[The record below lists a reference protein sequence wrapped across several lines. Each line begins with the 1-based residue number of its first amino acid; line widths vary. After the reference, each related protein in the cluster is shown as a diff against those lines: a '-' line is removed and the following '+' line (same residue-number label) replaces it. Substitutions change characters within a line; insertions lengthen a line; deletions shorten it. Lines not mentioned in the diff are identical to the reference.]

1 MSKKSINIGY
11 NDTSYDLNDNWNYK
25 KKRIFKKKKLQVK
38 NLNILIIIT
47 LILSSIYI
55 PLNYCIFNF
64 NIPFSTDGEDENAN
78 RNFCQNSI
86 LYILNFKNIYISSI
100 FYISTFVSFVYV
112 LYISPIS
119 TLIYKHIIVPYIYYS
134 IGCTYEYIDNLVEA
148 IKHINILIKEKQYA
162 KLYDLFCKFM
172 ILLIIL
178 LVLIAILIFI
188 ALAIYNYISN
198 DNLSFDNIGERVEA
212 KVGDLSDAVND
223 IQNQIVDIN
232 DIVKKI

>member
-11 NDTSYDLNDNWNYK
+11 DDTSYDLNDNWNYK

-64 NIPFSTDGEDENAN
+64 NIPFSTNGEDENAN

-119 TLIYKHIIVPYIYYS
+119 TLIHRHIIQPYLYYS
-134 IGCTYEYIDNLVEA
+134 IGCTYEYIDNLVET
-148 IKHINILIKEKQYA
+148 IKHIDILIKEKQYA

-178 LVLIAILIFI
+178 LVLIAILLFI
-188 ALAIYNYISN
+188 ALTTYNYINN
-198 DNLSFDNIGERVEA
+198 DNLIFNNIGERIEN
-212 KVGDLSDAVND
+212 LSDSIND
-223 IQNQIVDIN
+223 IQNPLIN
-232 DIVKKI
+232 IDDIVKKI

>member
-1 MSKKSINIGY
+1 MSKKTINIGY
-11 NDTSYDLNDNWNYK
+11 NDTSYDLNDNWDYK

-38 NLNILIIIT
+38 NFNILIIIT

-55 PLNYCIFNF
+55 PLNYCISNF
-64 NIPFSTDGEDENAN
+64 NIPFSTDRKDENAN

-100 FYISTFVSFVYV
+100 FYISTFLSFVYV
-112 LYISPIS
+112 IYISPIS
-119 TLIYKHIIVPYIYYS
+119 SIIHKYIIRPYLYYS
-134 IGCTYEYIDNLVEA
+134 IGCTYEYVDNLVET
-148 IKHINILIKEKQYA
+148 IKHIDILIKQKQYA

-172 ILLIIL
+172 ILIIIL
-178 LVLIAILIFI
+178 LVLIAMLIFI
-188 ALAIYNYISN
+188 ALATYNYITN

-223 IQNQIVDIN
+223 IKNPLVDIN

>member
-1 MSKKSINIGY
+1 MSKKTIKIGY
-11 NDTSYDLNDNWNYK
+11 DDSSYDINDNWDYK
-25 KKRIFKKKKLQVK
+25 KKRIFKKKKLQVR
-38 NLNILIIIT
+38 NFNVLIIIT

-55 PLNYCIFNF
+55 PLNYCMFNF
-64 NIPFSTDGEDENAN
+64 NIPFSTDGEDKSAN

-100 FYISTFVSFVYV
+100 FYISTFLSFVYV
-112 LYISPIS
+112 IYISPIS
-119 TLIYKHIIVPYIYYS
+119 TLIHRHIIQPYLYYS
-134 IGCTYEYIDNLVEA
+134 IGCTYEYINNLVET
-148 IKHINILIKEKQYA
+148 IKHIDILIKEKQYA

-172 ILLIIL
+172 ILIIIL

-212 KVGDLSDAVND
+212 KVGNLSDAVND
-223 IQNQIVDIN
+223 IKNPLVDIN